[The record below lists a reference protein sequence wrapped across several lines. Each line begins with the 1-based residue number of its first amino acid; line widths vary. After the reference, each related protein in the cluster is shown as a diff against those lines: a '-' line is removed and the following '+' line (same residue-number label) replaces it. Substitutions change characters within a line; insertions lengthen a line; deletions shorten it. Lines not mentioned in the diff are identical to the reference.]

1 MDRYRLN
8 LVTLMTLLVQVWRWE
23 EWSVFL
29 SREHVPLNNPK
40 KGRKVGNNRRPC
52 AHRGWRLRHR
62 ARIGIAR
69 APRLPLNKL
78 MRGCG
83 GNTAQAKRQEQ
94 ALLGA
99 LSEVLDRFLKDR
111 PKPAEHTQ
119 HAGTDVHSLLL
130 GALQRL
136 LERAHKNPVGLLDRL
151 SNLVKVAREGRPGDP
166 GPKKSNHARPNPTSK
181 VLASLRLLVRRVPQG
196 RLPKW
201 LVKPKAKATERAKVV
216 APTMLLLLRRCRQV
230 PRKLSLKGRSP

>member
-1 MDRYRLN
+1 MDAVATVSAAFLCMDRYRLN

-78 MRGCG
+78 MRGG
-83 GNTAQAKRQEQ
+83 GGETAQAKRQEQ

-99 LSEVLDRFLKDR
+99 LFEVLDRFLKDR

-119 HAGTDVHSLLL
+119 HAGTDVDSLLL
-130 GALQRL
+130 GDCRDCLSVLTRIL
-136 LERAHKNPVGLLDRL
+136 LACLI
-151 SNLVKVAREGRPGDP
+151 ACQ
-166 GPKKSNHARPNPTSK
+166 T
-181 VLASLRLLVRRVPQG
+181 
-196 RLPKW
+196 W
-201 LVKPKAKATERAKVV
+201 
-216 APTMLLLLRRCRQV
+216 
-230 PRKLSLKGRSP
+230 